1 MELVRGSNLFD
12 HIWCHAAEGAAG
24 PDPVSPWDPT
34 RTSGFDAGVVDE
46 SREASVGHAVRRG
59 AGEPPIWGGCAR
71 HSGSWSAASTRSIGR
86 ASSIATSSHPTRWS
100 MPRAGWCCSISLWW
114 PIARRREGRR
124 GAGRWT
130 RHRRLHVAGAGAIGA
145 AHHGVGLVQRGRGA
159 LRVADRSAPLP
170 ARPSRPRRTD
180 RRLAPLDGGR
190 GDPRPGSHGG
200 AGGARLRTPPGSVT
214 RSPAAGAD
222 LARGGG
228 EQPAPR

>member
-1 MELVRGSNLFD
+1 MEVALKTIQRFSAAALMRFKQEFRALQDIEHPNLVRLGELFEAAREFFFTMELVRGSNLFD

-100 MPRAGWCCSISLWW
+100 MPRAGWCCSI
-114 PIARRREGRR
+114 
-124 GAGRWT
+124 
-130 RHRRLHVAGAGAIGA
+130 
-145 AHHGVGLVQRGRGA
+145 
-159 LRVADRSAPLP
+159 
-170 ARPSRPRRTD
+170 
-180 RRLAPLDGGR
+180 
-190 GDPRPGSHGG
+190 
-200 AGGARLRTPPGSVT
+200 
-214 RSPAAGAD
+214 
-222 LARGGG
+222 
-228 EQPAPR
+228 